1 MRFGTLRDGTPVAV
15 TEGRGVPLRDLGFE
29 GSLLELIQAGEN
41 ALAPLRAALPGASA
55 GRSIAAGDLA
65 APVTRPPKIVAIGL
79 NYRDHAREQ
88 HVDLPKQPLVFAK
101 FPTSITGP
109 TDPIKV
115 PAEVTQEPDYEVE
128 LAPVIGRTAR
138 GVAQS
143 DALSYVFGYTVLND
157 VSARDL
163 QLRID
168 KQWVRG
174 KSLDTFCPIG
184 PVIVTRDEIP
194 DPQNLRIGCSVN
206 GETRQ
211 DGTTRDMVFGVAELV
226 ARLSEWF
233 TLEPG
238 DLIATGTPAGVG
250 DGRRPPVY
258 LRDGDVVRTWIEGIG
273 ELVNRVEFV

>member
-15 TEGRGVPLRDLGFE
+15 TDGRGVPLRDLGFD
-29 GSLLELIQAGEN
+29 GSLLELIQAGSS
-41 ALAPLRAALPGASA
+41 ALDPLRAALSRAGA
-55 GRSIAAGDLA
+55 GRPIAAGDLA
-65 APVTRPPKIVAIGL
+65 APVTRPPKVVAIGL

-88 HVDLPKQPLVFAK
+88 HLDLPEQPLVFAK
-101 FPTSITGP
+101 FTTSIIGP

-115 PAEVTQEPDYEVE
+115 SAELTNKPDYEAE
-128 LAPVIGRTAR
+128 LAIVVGRTAR
-138 GVAQS
+138 SVPES
-143 DALSYVFGYTVLND
+143 DALSYVFGYTVLD
-157 VSARDL
+157 DFTARDI
-163 QLRID
+163 QQSD
-168 KQWVRG
+168 KQWVRS
-174 KSLDTFCPIG
+174 KSLDTFCPLG

-194 DPQNLRIGCSVN
+194 DPQSLRIGCSVN

-211 DGTTRDMVFGVAELV
+211 DGTTHDMVFGVANLV

-273 ELVNRVEFV
+273 ELVNRVEVV

>member
-15 TEGRGVPLRDLGFE
+15 MDGRGVPLRDLGFD
-29 GSLLELIQAGEN
+29 GSLLELIQAGEG
-41 ALAPLRAALPGASA
+41 AHDSVRAALGTVGA
-55 GRSIAAGDLA
+55 GRPIAAADLA
-65 APVTRPPKIVAIGL
+65 APVTRPSKIVAIGL

-88 HVDLPKQPLVFAK
+88 HLDLPEQPLVFAK
-101 FPTSITGP
+101 FPTSIIGP
-109 TDPIKV
+109 TDPI
-115 PAEVTQEPDYEVE
+115 EVSAKLTNKPDYEAE
-128 LAPVIGRTAR
+128 LAIVVGRTAR
-138 GVAQS
+138 SVPES
-143 DALSYVFGYTVLND
+143 DALSYVFGYTILND
-157 VSARDL
+157 ATARDL
-163 QLRID
+163 QQSD
-168 KQWVRG
+168 KQWVRS
-174 KSLDTFCPIG
+174 KSLDTFCPLG

-194 DPQNLRIGCSVN
+194 DPQSLRIGCSVN

-211 DGTTRDMVFGVAELV
+211 DGTTHDMVFGVAQLV